1 MSVMIGHS
9 SIDERGKTTGG
20 QAGDQT
26 TKEVCTRAWYN
37 KSWNIVLRCKDPAIA
52 EKMAKICE
60 QGCANDKIGYD
71 QNQRNSLYREAK
83 KVNFDLSKITT
94 ACECDCSSFMSTC
107 AIGAGVPAG
116 TIYVDGNLRTT
127 RTMREGFLA
136 SGKFEVLTDPKY
148 LTTDEYLKRGDIL
161 VREGKHTVMVLTNG
175 SKAVNST
182 SSTTTKETV
191 IGYATAKRAMN
202 IRNGIGTD
210 KKVLGS
216 ITKGTQVEVVS
227 IKNGWYK
234 IIYANGYGYTSNVG
248 NKYYNYREKTYKVK
262 VTVKNLNVRA
272 GASVSYDIKKVVH
285 KNEILTIV
293 DQKGNWGKLSTGG
306 WVYLSY
312 TKKVS

>member
-1 MSVMIGHS
+1 MNVMIGHS
-9 SIDERGKTTGG
+9 SIDERGKITGG

-26 TKEVCTRAWYN
+26 AKEVCTRAWYN
-37 KSWNIVLRCKDPAIA
+37 KSWNIVLRCKDLAIA

-71 QNQRNSLYREAK
+71 QNQRNSLYHEAK

-94 ACECDCSSFMSTC
+94 KCECDCSSFMSVC

-116 TIYVDGNLRTT
+116 TIYVNGNLRTT

-161 VREGKHTVMVLTNG
+161 VREGSHTVMVLSNG
-175 SKAVNST
+175 SKAIDST
-182 SSTTTKETV
+182 ASTTTKENV

-202 IRNGIGTD
+202 IRNDVGTD

-216 ITKGTQVEVVS
+216 IAKGTQVEVVD
-227 IKNGWYK
+227 IKDGWYK
-234 IIYANGYGYTSNVG
+234 IIYAKGYGYTSNIG
-248 NKYYNYREKTYKVK
+248 NKYYTYREKTYKVK
-262 VTVKNLNVRA
+262 VTVRNLNVRA
-272 GASVSYDIKKVVH
+272 GAGVSYSTKNVVH
-285 KNEILTIV
+285 RNDVLTVV

-312 TKKVS
+312 TKKV